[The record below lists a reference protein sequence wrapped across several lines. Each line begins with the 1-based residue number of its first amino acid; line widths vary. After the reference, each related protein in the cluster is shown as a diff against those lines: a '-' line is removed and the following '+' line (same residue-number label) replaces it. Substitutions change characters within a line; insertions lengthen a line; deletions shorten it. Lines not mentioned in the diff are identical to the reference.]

1 MSLAHD
7 ISPTKAAV
15 MIRLKRM
22 NEAAE
27 SGAKVARRWNPK
39 GRYFKAQRN
48 MIELFDLVEEHSA
61 TIIEFMGRSR

>member
-7 ISPTKAAV
+7 IRPTKAAV
-15 MIRLKRM
+15 LIRLKRLH
-22 NEAAE
+22 EAAE

-48 MIELFDLVEEHSA
+48 LIELFDLVEEHSG
-61 TIIEFMGRSR
+61 TLLEFMER